1 MMKVGDLVY
10 FNSLGPYDPRLHVL
24 FVISELKKEGQWRW
38 LDKVKLI
45 NMKNGSTKKD
55 ISVRDLSILSKSA

>member
-1 MMKVGDLVY
+1 MKVGDLVY
-10 FNSLGPYDPRLHVL
+10 FNSLGPYDPQLHVL
-24 FVISELKKEGQWRW
+24 FVISKLKKGKARVM
-38 LDKVKLI
+38 DKVKLI